1 MNNLV
6 QHSIVANA
14 SKHSRTTSY
23 KFCNLRMGKDFQ
35 RMIVRQWVV
44 QFKIFNQCKS
54 LVCHVHPPAR
64 AIVHSP
70 QHVWHCG
77 NGCLGVRNVRMEMQ
91 SVKWDSSDATP
102 ENCVGFFRVLDHSG
116 MKYPKLI
123 VYCLPVQSAEHFGL
137 HTCS

>member
-1 MNNLV
+1 MLATLV
-6 QHSIVANA
+6 TALKN
-14 SKHSRTTSY
+14 Y
-23 KFCNLRMGKDFQ
+23 KLQVCDLRMGKDFQ

-44 QFKIFNQCKS
+44 QFKVFDQCMS
-54 LVCHVHPPAR
+54 LVCHVHPPAQ

-123 VYCLPVQSAEHFGL
+123 VYCLPVQSDEHFKL
-137 HTCS
+137 CERLKANIA